1 MRLHK
6 IIAVLLMYPEQDWVQ
21 SLGELRAMVAAET
34 GRGRHAGRRLDLLLL
49 YLERGRLI
57 DLQEAYVETFDRNA
71 AHSLLIFEHTMGE
84 SRERGAAMARL
95 VEEYRQAGLE
105 VTSNEL
111 PDFLPVFLEF
121 LSQISPE
128 EAQERLV
135 GIEDVV
141 ETLHSRLADACSPYA
156 GAFAALTALTPG
168 SALSG
173 VSSPIRSM
181 KRFLRRKQSG
191 IRTGVQRTFTKEPP
205 GGDSHRET

>member
-1 MRLHK
+1 MK
-6 IIAVLLMYPEQDWVQ
+6 IYKVITLLLTYPEQDWLQ
-21 SLGELRAMVAAET
+21 SIGELRAMVAAET

-57 DLQEAYVETFDRNA
+57 DLQEAYVETFDRNP

-121 LSQISPE
+121 LSLISPE

-141 ETLHSRLADACSPYA
+141 ETLHSRLADVYSPYA
-156 GAFAALTALTPG
+156 ESLRRPDGADSRLRVVRSLVPDSQHEAISSAEADPG
-168 SALSG
+168 SEWECWE
-173 VSSPIRSM
+173 R
-181 KRFLRRKQSG
+181 
-191 IRTGVQRTFTKEPP
+191 
-205 GGDSHRET
+205 

>member
-1 MRLHK
+1 MK
-6 IIAVLLMYPEQDWVQ
+6 IYKVITLLLTYPEQDWLQ
-21 SLGELRAMVAAET
+21 SIGELRAMVAAET

-57 DLQEAYVETFDRNA
+57 DLQEAYVETFDRNP

-111 PDFLPVFLEF
+111 PDFLPVFLKF
-121 LSQISPE
+121 LSLISPE
-128 EAQERLV
+128 EAQSDWSASKMLWRPCIAGSLMSVLPTLERL
-135 GIEDVV
+135 D
-141 ETLHSRLADACSPYA
+141 
-156 GAFAALTALTPG
+156 ALTTLTPG

-181 KRFLRRKQSG
+181 KRLLRREAV
-191 IRTGVQRTFTKEPP
+191 RDPMGV
-205 GGDSHRET
+205 RER

>member
-1 MRLHK
+1 
-6 IIAVLLMYPEQDWVQ
+6 
-21 SLGELRAMVAAET
+21 VAAET
-34 GRGRHAGRRLDLLLL
+34 GRGRHAGRRLDLLLF

-57 DLQEAYVETFDRNA
+57 DLQEAYVETFDRNP

-121 LSQISPE
+121 LSLISPE

-141 ETLHSRLADACSPYA
+141 ETLHSRLADVCSPYA

-168 SALSG
+168 SAFG

-191 IRTGVQRTFTKEPP
+191 VRMGVPGTLTKEPP
-205 GGDSHRET
+205 GGDGHRET